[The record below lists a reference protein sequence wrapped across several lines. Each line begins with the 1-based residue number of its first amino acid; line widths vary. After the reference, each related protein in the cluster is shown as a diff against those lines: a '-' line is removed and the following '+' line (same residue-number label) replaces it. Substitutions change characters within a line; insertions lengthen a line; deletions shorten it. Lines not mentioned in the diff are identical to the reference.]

1 MSVAAMAGPAVPR
14 FLGLELLYGSSD
26 LCVDLKEEGMMNEE
40 SKCQCYLTSG
50 RRNVVGWIMYSVVR
64 ILDLN
69 IKLAY
74 VLFEHQC
81 RGAACAVSWGHMH
94 RPASSNLCLLTATG

>member
-1 MSVAAMAGPAVPR
+1 MSMLFNEWEKKCGWMDHGQR
-14 FLGLELLYGSSD
+14 SSYFGFEY
-26 LCVDLKEEGMMNEE
+26 KA
-40 SKCQCYLTSG
+40 
-50 RRNVVGWIMYSVVR
+50 RVR
-64 ILDLN
+64 
-69 IKLAY
+69 